1 MWAPQKNKKSI
12 KKKQL
17 ALGRKKKTG
26 AADRS
31 KVSVKGKNNRV
42 VKFVGTTKNNK
53 SIKKKQLALPI
64 GSKVSVKGKNKG
76 VVKFV
81 GTTKFGQ
88 VCVVSHTHTHT
99 HTHTLAHI

>member
-1 MWAPQKNKKSI
+1 M
-12 KKKQL
+12 
-17 ALGRKKKTG
+17 
-26 AADRS
+26 
-31 KVSVKGKNNRV
+31 KGKNNRV

-99 HTHTLAHI
+99 HTHTHLHTYNMI